1 MSTRTM
7 STVSRIS
14 VRKLVVTALL
24 GAVATV
30 LMFISFGL
38 PILPSYLKVDFSEMP
53 ALLASFA
60 LGPVYGAAVCL
71 IKNLVNISATTTGGV
86 GELCNFLL
94 GVLFVVPA
102 GLIYRRH
109 PSRKRALIGMIVGT
123 LVMSLCSVLVNYF
136 VVYPVYLLVMPEE
149 AIVGMYSAIVPAA
162 DSILKGILI
171 FNMPLTFV
179 KGVLDAVI
187 TFILYK
193 RLSPVMK
200 GREVG
205 GQRS

>member
-14 VRKLVVTALL
+14 VRKLVVAALL

-200 GREVG
+200 GRV
-205 GQRS
+205 

>member
-171 FNMPLTFV
+171 FNMPITFV

-200 GREVG
+200 GRV
-205 GQRS
+205 

>member
-109 PSRKRALIGMIVGT
+109 PSRNRALIGMIVGT

-200 GREVG
+200 GRV
-205 GQRS
+205 

>member
-1 MSTRTM
+1 M

-38 PILPSYLKVDFSEMP
+38 PILPGYLKVDFSEMP

-200 GREVG
+200 GRV
-205 GQRS
+205 

>member
-1 MSTRTM
+1 M

-38 PILPSYLKVDFSEMP
+38 PILPGYLKVDFSEMP

-187 TFILYK
+187 TSILYK
-193 RLSPVMK
+193 RLSTVMK
-200 GREVG
+200 GRV
-205 GQRS
+205 

>member
-1 MSTRTM
+1 M
-7 STVSRIS
+7 STVRRIS

-200 GREVG
+200 GRV
-205 GQRS
+205 

>member
-94 GVLFVVPA
+94 GMLFVVPA

-162 DSILKGILI
+162 DSIFKGILI

-200 GREVG
+200 GRV
-205 GQRS
+205 

>member
-38 PILPSYLKVDFSEMP
+38 PILPGYLKVDFSEMP

-200 GREVG
+200 GRV
-205 GQRS
+205 

>member
-193 RLSPVMK
+193 RLS
-200 GREVG
+200 R
-205 GQRS
+205 

>member
-109 PSRKRALIGMIVGT
+109 PSRKRALIGMIVGA

-200 GREVG
+200 GRV
-205 GQRS
+205 

>member
-71 IKNLVNISATTTGGV
+71 IKNLVNISATTTTGGV

-200 GREVG
+200 GRV
-205 GQRS
+205 

>member
-71 IKNLVNISATTTGGV
+71 IKNLVNVSATTTGGV

-200 GREVG
+200 GRV
-205 GQRS
+205 

>member
-123 LVMSLCSVLVNYF
+123 LVMSLCSGLVNYF

-200 GREVG
+200 GRV
-205 GQRS
+205 

>member
-1 MSTRTM
+1 M

-30 LMFISFGL
+30 LMFISFGV

-179 KGVLDAVI
+179 KGVLDAAI

-200 GREVG
+200 GRV
-205 GQRS
+205 

>member
-109 PSRKRALIGMIVGT
+109 PSRTRALIGMIVGT

-200 GREVG
+200 GRV
-205 GQRS
+205 

>member
-30 LMFISFGL
+30 LMFISFGV

-179 KGVLDAVI
+179 KGVLDAAI

-200 GREVG
+200 GRV
-205 GQRS
+205 

>member
-94 GVLFVVPA
+94 DVLFVVPA

-200 GREVG
+200 GRV
-205 GQRS
+205 

>member
-1 MSTRTM
+1 MS
-7 STVSRIS
+7 SVSRIS

-200 GREVG
+200 GRV
-205 GQRS
+205 

>member
-109 PSRKRALIGMIVGT
+109 PSRKRALIGMIVGA
-123 LVMSLCSVLVNYF
+123 LVMALCSVLVNYF
-136 VVYPVYLLVMPEE
+136 VVYPIYLMVMPEE

-200 GREVG
+200 GRV
-205 GQRS
+205 

>member
-200 GREVG
+200 GRV
-205 GQRS
+205 

>member
-109 PSRKRALIGMIVGT
+109 PSRKRALIGMIVGA
-123 LVMSLCSVLVNYF
+123 LVMALCSVLVNYF
-136 VVYPVYLLVMPEE
+136 VVYPIYLMVMPEE
-149 AIVGMYSAIVPAA
+149 GIVGMYSAIVPAA

-200 GREVG
+200 GRV
-205 GQRS
+205 